1 MRPFIYPWD
10 ADGMYK
16 KNNIKDA
23 YDFSEEEYR
32 KLVQQPGAHE
42 VVIAVRQYNQL
53 VTQSK
58 HYEENETNALLK
70 KEAEEEAKIFLDG
83 ILDLAEKRTG

>member
-1 MRPFIYPWD
+1 
-10 ADGMYK
+10 MYK
-16 KNNIKDA
+16 KNNIKDT

-32 KLVQQPGAHE
+32 ELVQQPGAHE
-42 VVIAVRQYNQL
+42 VVEAVRQYNQL
-53 VTQSK
+53 VMRSK

-70 KEAEEEAKIFLDG
+70 KEEAEEETKIFLDG